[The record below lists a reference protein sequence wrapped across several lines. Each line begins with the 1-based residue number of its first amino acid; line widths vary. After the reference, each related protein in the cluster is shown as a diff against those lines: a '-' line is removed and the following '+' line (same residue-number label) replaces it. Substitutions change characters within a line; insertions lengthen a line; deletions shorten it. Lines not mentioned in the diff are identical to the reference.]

1 MYPRKLARWQ
11 FKSRPIATGYH
22 CFAQRKGCCTH
33 GGLITYIDA
42 SMNSSVIDIK
52 NKSAI
57 WESLFVSIKGSVH
70 NKDITLGNIYRP
82 PKDNNIRINIDYVTN
97 DLDPILVR
105 ICEENSDSV
114 IVGDFNINLSKINMC
129 NFEHFEEFL
138 DLMLGYSLFPR
149 ITLSTRSTKHS
160 CTLIDNA
167 LCKLS
172 TDLKNVKAGIML
184 SEISDHYIRGEIG
197 PM

>member
-1 MYPRKLARWQ
+1 
-11 FKSRPIATGYH
+11 
-22 CFAQRKGCCTH
+22 
-33 GGLITYIDA
+33 
-42 SMNSSVIDIK
+42 MNASVIDIE
-52 NKSAI
+52 NISAI
-57 WESLFVSIKGSVH
+57 WESLFVSCKGSVH
-70 NKDITLGNIYRP
+70 NKDINLGNIYRP
-82 PKDNNIRINIDYVTN
+82 PKDNNIKINIDYVTN

-105 ICEENSDSV
+105 IYCEENSDSV

-129 NFEHFEEFL
+129 NFEHFGEFL

-149 ITLSTRSTKHS
+149 ITLSTRTTKHS

-184 SEISDHYIRGEIG
+184 LKISDHYIRG
-197 PM
+197 